1 MEWYNIIVLIV
12 GALGGTA
19 GIISVYHAKS
29 NKDTIDI
36 GNMQEMLEESHKM
49 YNEMKSEL
57 VSERDAFKIYKEE
70 NRKYVE
76 EFKGRFAKLEKR
88 LSESEEV
95 VFKLRSSIY
104 SCDRCTLP
112 SKIEDCPVLVAFRAF
127 FSDGSD
133 KKND

>member
-19 GIISVYHAKS
+19 GFISVYHAKS

-104 SCDRCTLP
+104 SCYRCTLP
-112 SKIEDCPVLVAFRAF
+112 SKIEDCPVLVAFREF

-133 KKND
+133 KKNG